1 MIEKIRHYWAI
12 PVLFLLSTCTVH
24 KGTLAGNNAGYND
37 RTVAIGYGIA
47 EKTTFLGI
55 GGLHKGAMVLE
66 AKKNMYL
73 NHPLKYGQ
81 AFTNYSVDFVKVY
94 YPFVTNLKVM
104 VSAEIIEEYKDHSK
118 DKIEKNILI
127 HPIYHN
133 PTLAIGDSVQ
143 LNISRPFIKAVVRK
157 IEINKV
163 TVAYIND
170 RGMLEFRD
178 ISTNEAI
185 VLKERYQKNKPKS
198 KPKKNNSISS
208 YDPTLAMGDTLLL
221 SISPVI
227 IRAIIQ
233 KIEPKNVI
241 VGYTN
246 KNGVRKTKRLST
258 HTAIAYKGAYHNYKE
273 AEKLEIK

>member
-1 MIEKIRHYWAI
+1 MIKINHYLAI
-12 PVLFLLSTCTVH
+12 LFFISSCTVH
-24 KGTLAGNNAGYND
+24 TGALSGNNAGYND

-47 EKTTFLGI
+47 EKTAFLGI

-81 AFTNYSVDFVKVY
+81 AFSDYSVDFVKIY
-94 YPFVTNLKVM
+94 YPFVTNLRVM

-118 DKIEKNILI
+118 DKIEKNILT
-127 HPIYHN
+127 HPIYYN

-143 LNISRPFIKAVVRK
+143 LNISPPFIKAVVRK

-163 TVAYIND
+163 TVAYTNN
-170 RGMLEFRD
+170 RGMLEFRG

-185 VLKERYQKNKPKS
+185 VLKARYQKYKPKT
-198 KPKKNNSISS
+198 KPKNNNSMSS
-208 YDPTLAMGDTLLL
+208 YDPTLAIGDTLLL
-221 SISPVI
+221 SISPVT

-233 KIEPKNVI
+233 KIEPKNVV
-241 VGYTN
+241 VGYIN

-258 HTAIAYKGAYHNYKE
+258 HTAIAYKGGYHNFK
-273 AEKLEIK
+273 KSGQLQKK